1 MAEIKEI
8 DISKVVIKER
18 IRNDLGEMKSLQDS
32 LASVGLIHPIAV
44 NSSGG
49 LITGYRRLIAAK
61 NLGWNKIKATFFDGL
76 TELDEFDIELQENLK
91 RKDFNPVELAEA
103 LSRRKKIYEKEHPET
118 KLGSTG
124 KGRPKDRLSES
135 DNLKDRFTKD
145 TAQTTG
151 ISETVIKE
159 TLQLT
164 ELPEP
169 LKEKVKSGQLSKS
182 RALKIYRKEKSQIN
196 HSINRPSI
204 PDWVQYTNLWHFSQC
219 DPRFGIKGY
228 PGRLPGQIMQ
238 NLLYLFTSENDW
250 VLVPFAG
257 SGTEIDV
264 AESMNRNC
272 QAYDINP
279 APACSGGV
287 NPSRLQEKEITKL
300 DVTKGIPDI
309 RKYKLIFL
317 DPPYS
322 SQKKGHYT
330 DLPTDLSNMSLHWYY
345 KAMEKVINSCKAL
358 LTPDGYLAV
367 ISSSLRK
374 DNVVYDIPYEL
385 AKICEKTGLILVDRI
400 IVPYEN
406 ASSMTPQWIQQAK
419 KKKFLLRSYRDLLV
433 YRNNSEVV

>member
-1 MAEIKEI
+1 MIEIREI
-8 DISKVVIKER
+8 DISKIVIKKR
-18 IRNDLGEMKSLQDS
+18 SRNDLGDIKSLQDS
-32 LASVGLIHPIAV
+32 IASVGLLHPIAV
-44 NSSGG
+44 NSNGK

-61 NLGWNKIKATFFDGL
+61 KLGWNKIKATLFDGL

-91 RKDFNPVELAEA
+91 RKDFNPVELAEM
-103 LSRRKKIYEKEHPET
+103 LSKRKEIYERLHPEIR
-118 KLGSTG
+118 KGGDRKSKKF
-124 KGRPKDRLSES
+124 KGRIPSFD
-135 DNLKDRFTKD
+135 FTTD
-145 TAQTTG
+145 TSQKTG

-164 ELPEP
+164 ELPEM
-169 LKEKVKSGQLSKS
+169 LKDKVKSGQLSKS
-182 RALKIYRKEKSQIN
+182 HALKIYRQEKSRL
-196 HSINRPSI
+196 NRAKNSTNSTAQL

-238 NLLYLFTSENDW
+238 NLLWLFTEENDW

-264 AESMNRNC
+264 AKSMNRNC
-272 QAYDINP
+272 QGYDINP
-279 APACSGGV
+279 A
-287 NPSRLQEKEITKL
+287 RKEIIKL
-300 DVTKGIPDI
+300 DVTHGIPNT

-330 DLPTDLSNMSLHWYY
+330 NLPTDLSNMSLTDYY
-345 KAMEKVINSCKAL
+345 KTMAKIIKTCETL
-358 LTPDGYLAV
+358 LAPRSYLTV

-374 DNVVYDIPYEL
+374 NNVVYDIPYEL
-385 AKICEKTGLILVDRI
+385 AKICEKLGLILVDRI

-406 ASSMTPQWIQQAK
+406 ASSVTPQWIEQARK
-419 KKKFLLRSYRDLLV
+419 QKFLLRNYRDLLV